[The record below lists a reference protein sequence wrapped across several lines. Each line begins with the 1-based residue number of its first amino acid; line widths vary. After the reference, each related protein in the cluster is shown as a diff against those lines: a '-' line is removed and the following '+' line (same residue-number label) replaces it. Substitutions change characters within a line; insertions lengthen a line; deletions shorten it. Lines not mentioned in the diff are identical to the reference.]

1 MAQAELCVIWLE
13 TMGLHLYPQWEEHL
27 YPQEEQSLLVA
38 LEKMIVMSGA
48 GVSEEFDDADQV
60 LQTCLH

>member
-1 MAQAELCVIWLE
+1 
-13 TMGLHLYPQWEEHL
+13 MGLHLYPRWEEHL

-38 LEKMIVMSGA
+38 LEKMMVMSGA